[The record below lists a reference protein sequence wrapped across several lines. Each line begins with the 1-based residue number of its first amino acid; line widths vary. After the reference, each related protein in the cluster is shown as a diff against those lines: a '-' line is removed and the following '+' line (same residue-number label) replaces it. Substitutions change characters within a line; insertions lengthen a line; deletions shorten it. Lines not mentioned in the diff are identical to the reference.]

1 MAFNIN
7 WYETVDSTNSEALK
21 KFSKSDDFT
30 VFAARYQTSGRG
42 QKGTSW
48 ESEEGKNLT
57 FSLLLKPD
65 TLKAENQF
73 VIAQIVTVAIKRYL
87 KSRGVE
93 ATIKWPND
101 IYVDDLKICGILIE
115 HFLAGDTLSGS
126 VIGVGLNINQEKFVS
141 GAPNPVSLKQITGK
155 EYDLEEE
162 LEALLGA
169 IYEIYYPYVN
179 FLSNSLIAKLE
190 KEYHESLYRLD
201 ELHKYQETP
210 GGDVITARIRGIDQ
224 NACLLLEQ
232 EDGTVR
238 RYHFKEIKYIL

>member
-65 TLKAENQF
+65 ALKAENQF

-210 GGDVITARIRGIDQ
+210 GDEVITARIRGIDQ